1 MPPPVPVIVIG
12 YVPIAAVL
20 DTVRS
25 MLEVPE
31 PGAAM
36 LAGVNLMVTPVGSPV
51 AERATAES
59 KPPETAVVTVAVPLW
74 PCRREPDVGETE
86 MVKAPAVGA
95 VTVSATV
102 AV

>member
-1 MPPPVPVIVIG
+1 M
-12 YVPIAAVL
+12 AVR

-36 LAGVNLMVTPVGSPV
+36 LAGVKVMVTPVGSPV
-51 AERATAES
+51 AERTTAES
-59 KPPETAVVTVAVPLW
+59 KPPETAVVTVAVPLC

-86 MVKAPAVGA
+86 IVKAPAVGA

-102 AV
+102 AVCVIPPPVADTVIV

>member
-1 MPPPVPVIVIG
+1 M
-12 YVPIAAVL
+12 AVR

-25 MLEVPE
+25 MLDVPE

-36 LAGVNLMVTPVGSPV
+36 LLGEKLMVTPVGSPV
-51 AERATAES
+51 ADRAMAES
-59 KPPETAVVTVAVPLW
+59 KPPETAVVTVAVPLC
-74 PCRREPDVGETE
+74 PCRSEPEVGETE

-102 AV
+102 AVCVIPPPVPDTVIV

>member
-1 MPPPVPVIVIG
+1 VR
-12 YVPIAAVL
+12 

-25 MLEVPE
+25 IADLPE

-36 LAGVNLMVTPVGSPV
+36 ELGEKLMVTPVGSPV
-51 AERATAES
+51 AERAIAES

-74 PCRREPDVGETE
+74 PWRSEPDVGETE

-102 AV
+102 AVCEMPPPVPVTVMV

>member
-12 YVPIAAVL
+12 YVPVLAVR

-36 LAGVNLMVTPVGSPV
+36 LLGEKLMVTPVGSPV
-51 AERATAES
+51 AESVMAES

-74 PCRREPDVGETE
+74 P
-86 MVKAPAVGA
+86 
-95 VTVSATV
+95 
-102 AV
+102 

>member
-12 YVPIAAVL
+12 YVPVLAVREM
-20 DTVRS
+20 VRS

-36 LAGVNLMVTPVGSPV
+36 LLGEKLMVTPVGSPV
-51 AERATAES
+51 PESVMAES

-74 PCRREPDVGETE
+74 P
-86 MVKAPAVGA
+86 
-95 VTVSATV
+95 
-102 AV
+102 